1 MNYLIKSQITNMIA
15 IAKTFDQSCKMAAIM
30 DDGKTDKAEAK
41 IIQKITNATTQ
52 YIKELE
58 KLKGTDGFVD
68 IEEILKLLKKNVV

>member
-1 MNYLIKSQITNMIA
+1 MNYLIKSQITNMIT